1 MEKSETF
8 PYFQENWL
16 SLVLE
21 TKHHSFADGEVTA
34 RENKSF
40 AHEPES
46 QVTTISKTSPSSS
59 ALRVTSLHLAKPL
72 SAQMQRAKEKPPQK
86 PHACTPVQQSQSQH
100 KLALPLLPTLPE
112 AVQRKTVEKVEQHTT
127 GSPRG
132 SDSDGRSSTPSSRHW
147 PRALPEEPVEACR
160 EHFAVM
166 KSAAMKTY
174 ILRTWYILVPIVRL
188 NTAEDFQWTKNNP
201 GSFYY
206 GTFPAGFL
214 WGVGSSAYQTEGA
227 WDEDGK
233 GPSIWDAFTHK
244 KGKVFRNETGDSA
257 CDGYYKVKD
266 DIRLLKELRV
276 NHYLFSIS
284 WPRIMPT
291 GIKTEQ
297 LNEKGIQF
305 YNDTINSLLENNI
318 TPIVS
323 LYHWD
328 LPQVLQEKYGG
339 WQNISMIN
347 YFNDYAN
354 LCFEK
359 FGDRV
364 KHWITFSNPWAVAEK
379 GYETGEHAPGLKLGG
394 CGAYKAAHHI
404 IKTHA
409 KVWHSYNNTWRREQQ
424 GMVGISL
431 TSGWGEPVDPHSQT
445 DRDAAERYIQ
455 FHLGW
460 FANPIFRGDYP
471 EVMKNCVGRKSA
483 QQGLGTSRLPTF
495 SVQEKTYIK
504 GTSDFLGIGH
514 FTTRYV
520 LQKSFPFLQVSS
532 YHTDRDLAELVDPK
546 WPAPG
551 PKWLYSVPWGFRR
564 LLNFVKTQYG
574 NPPIYVTEN
583 GVSEKVQCTQLCDEW
598 RIEYLKGY
606 INEILKAL
614 NDGVNV
620 KGYTAWSLLDQFEWN
635 KGFSERFG
643 FYHIDFKNKN
653 KPRYPKAS
661 VDYYKK
667 IISANGFPNPRE
679 SQQQHNLEQ
688 LLKNT

>member
-1 MEKSETF
+1 
-8 PYFQENWL
+8 
-16 SLVLE
+16 
-21 TKHHSFADGEVTA
+21 
-34 RENKSF
+34 
-40 AHEPES
+40 
-46 QVTTISKTSPSSS
+46 
-59 ALRVTSLHLAKPL
+59 
-72 SAQMQRAKEKPPQK
+72 
-86 PHACTPVQQSQSQH
+86 
-100 KLALPLLPTLPE
+100 
-112 AVQRKTVEKVEQHTT
+112 
-127 GSPRG
+127 
-132 SDSDGRSSTPSSRHW
+132 
-147 PRALPEEPVEACR
+147 
-160 EHFAVM
+160 M
-166 KSAAMKTY
+166 KIYT
-174 ILRTWYILVPIVRL
+174 LRTWYTLVLALRL
-188 NTAEDFQWTKNNP
+188 NAAEDFQWTKINP
-201 GSFYY
+201 SSFYY
-206 GTFPAGFL
+206 GTFPPGFS
-214 WGVGSSAYQTEGA
+214 WGIGSSAYQTEGA
-227 WDEDGK
+227 WDVDGK
-233 GPSIWDAFTHK
+233 GPSIWDAFTHT

-257 CDGYYKVKD
+257 CDGYYKVQD
-266 DIRLLKELRV
+266 DIQLLKELNV
-276 NHYLFSIS
+276 NHYLLSIS

-291 GIKTEQ
+291 GIKTE

-305 YNDTINSLLENNI
+305 YNDTINSLLKSSI
-318 TPIVS
+318 IPIVS

-394 CGAYKAAHHI
+394 RGAYKAAHHI
-404 IKTHA
+404 IKSHA
-409 KVWHSYNNTWRREQQ
+409 KVWHSYNNSWRSEQQ

-431 TSGWGEPVDPHSQT
+431 TTGWGEPIDPHSQA
-445 DRDAAERYIQ
+445 DIDAAERYIQ

-460 FANPIFRGDYP
+460 FANPIYRGDYP
-471 EVMKNCVGRKSA
+471 EAMKNYVGRKSA

-495 SVQEKTYIK
+495 SVQEKIYIK

-520 LQKSFPFLQVSS
+520 TQKSFPSLQVSS
-532 YHTDRDLAELVDPK
+532 YHMDQDLAELVDPK

-551 PKWLYSVPWGFRR
+551 SKWLYSVPWGFRR
-564 LLNFVKTQYG
+564 LLNFIKTQYG
-574 NPPIYVTEN
+574 NPLIYVTEN

-620 KGYTAWSLLDQFEWN
+620 RGYTAWSLLDKFEWN

-643 FYHIDFKNKN
+643 FYHVDFKNKN

-661 VDYYKK
+661 VDYYKN
-667 IISANGFPNPRE
+667 IISANGFPKPRE
-679 SQQQHNLEQ
+679 VENWHQKAMDTCSITHQ
-688 LLKNT
+688 LLDAGSLVTHMEMVTEIVLPTIFTLCILMSIVLLLFFLQNHS

>member
-1 MEKSETF
+1 RPWQGNVEILTHF
-8 PYFQENWL
+8 FL
-16 SLVLE
+16 
-21 TKHHSFADGEVTA
+21 
-34 RENKSF
+34 
-40 AHEPES
+40 
-46 QVTTISKTSPSSS
+46 PS
-59 ALRVTSLHLAKPL
+59 
-72 SAQMQRAKEKPPQK
+72 
-86 PHACTPVQQSQSQH
+86 
-100 KLALPLLPTLPE
+100 
-112 AVQRKTVEKVEQHTT
+112 
-127 GSPRG
+127 
-132 SDSDGRSSTPSSRHW
+132 
-147 PRALPEEPVEACR
+147 
-160 EHFAVM
+160 
-166 KSAAMKTY
+166 
-174 ILRTWYILVPIVRL
+174 
-188 NTAEDFQWTKNNP
+188 
-201 GSFYY
+201 
-206 GTFPAGFL
+206 GFL

-227 WDEDGK
+227 WDKDGK

-266 DIRLLKELRV
+266 DIQLLKELKV

-297 LNEKGIQF
+297 VNEKGIQF

-318 TPIVS
+318 IPIVS

-328 LPQVLQEKYGG
+328 LPQVLHEKYGG

-364 KHWITFSNPWAVAEK
+364 KHWITFSDPWAVAVK
-379 GYETGEHAPGLKLGG
+379 GYDTGEHAPGLKLGG
-394 CGAYKAAHHI
+394 CGAYKAAHHL
-404 IKTHA
+404 IKAHA
-409 KVWHSYNNTWRREQQ
+409 KVWHSYNDTWHSEQQ
-424 GMVGISL
+424 GTVGISL
-431 TSGWGEPVDPHSQT
+431 TSGWGEPIDPHSQT
-445 DRDAAERYIQ
+445 DKVAAERYIQ

-460 FANPIFRGDYP
+460 FANPIYKGDYP
-471 EVMKNCVGRKSA
+471 EVMKNYIGKKSA

-495 SVQEKTYIK
+495 SAQEKTYIK
-504 GTSDFLGIGH
+504 GTLDFLGIGH

-520 LQKSFPFLQVSS
+520 LQKNFPSLQVPS
-532 YHTDRDLAELVDPK
+532 YHTDYDLAELVDPK

-551 PKWLYSVPWGFRR
+551 PKWLYFVPWGFRR
-564 LLNFVKTQYG
+564 LLNFIKTQYG
-574 NPPIYVTEN
+574 NPLIYVTEN
-583 GVSEKVQCTQLCDEW
+583 GVSEKIQCTQLCDEW
-598 RIEYLKGY
+598 RIEYLKAY

-620 KGYTAWSLLDQFEWN
+620 KGYTAWSLLDKFEWN

-661 VDYYKK
+661 SDYYKK

-679 SQQQHNLEQ
+679 VDSWYGEAMDSCSTTHQSLATDSLIAHMEMATEIVLPTVFTLCILISIVLLIFYLRNHN
-688 LLKNT
+688 

>member
-1 MEKSETF
+1 M
-8 PYFQENWL
+8 
-16 SLVLE
+16 
-21 TKHHSFADGEVTA
+21 
-34 RENKSF
+34 
-40 AHEPES
+40 
-46 QVTTISKTSPSSS
+46 
-59 ALRVTSLHLAKPL
+59 
-72 SAQMQRAKEKPPQK
+72 
-86 PHACTPVQQSQSQH
+86 
-100 KLALPLLPTLPE
+100 
-112 AVQRKTVEKVEQHTT
+112 
-127 GSPRG
+127 
-132 SDSDGRSSTPSSRHW
+132 
-147 PRALPEEPVEACR
+147 
-160 EHFAVM
+160 
-166 KSAAMKTY
+166 
-174 ILRTWYILVPIVRL
+174 RL

-206 GTFPAGFL
+206 GTFPDGFL

-227 WDEDGK
+227 WDKDGK

-244 KGKVFRNETGDSA
+244 KGTVFRNETGDSA
-257 CDGYYKVKD
+257 CDGYYKVKN
-266 DIRLLKELRV
+266 DIQLLKELKV
-276 NHYLFSIS
+276 NHYSFSIS

-291 GIKTEQ
+291 GIRTEP

-305 YNDTINSLLENNI
+305 YNDTINTLLENNI
-318 TPIVS
+318 IPVVS

-379 GYETGEHAPGLKLGG
+379 GYETGEHAPGLKLSGY
-394 CGAYKAAHHI
+394 GAYKAAHHI
-404 IKTHA
+404 IKSHA
-409 KVWHSYNNTWRREQQ
+409 EVWHSYNNTWRSEQQ

-431 TSGWGEPVDPHSQT
+431 TSGWGEPIDPYDQT
-445 DRDAAERYIQ
+445 DREAAERYIQ

-460 FANPIFRGDYP
+460 FANPIYRGDYP
-471 EVMKNCVGRKSA
+471 EVMKNYVGRKST

-514 FTTRYV
+514 FTARYV
-520 LQKSFPFLQVSS
+520 IQKSFPLLQVPS
-532 YHTDRDLAELVDPK
+532 YNTDGDLAELVDPN

-551 PKWLYSVPWGFRR
+551 PNWLYSVPWGFRR
-564 LLNFVKTQYG
+564 LLNFIKTQYG
-574 NPPIYVTEN
+574 NPLIYVTEN
-583 GVSEKVQCTQLCDEW
+583 GVSDKVECTQLCDEW

-614 NDGVNV
+614 KDGVNV
-620 KGYTAWSLLDQFEWN
+620 KGYTAWSLLDKFEWD

-643 FYHIDFKNKN
+643 FYHIDFKSKN
-653 KPRYPKAS
+653 KTRYPKAS
-661 VDYYKK
+661 VEYYKK

-679 SQQQHNLEQ
+679 VENWHQKAMDTCATTHQ
-688 LLKNT
+688 LLATDSLITHMEMVTEIALPTLFMLSILISIVLLIFYLRNHS

>member
-1 MEKSETF
+1 MRRDTLRC
-8 PYFQENWL
+8 WAV
-16 SLVLE
+16 LV
-21 TKHHSFADGEVTA
+21 
-34 RENKSF
+34 
-40 AHEPES
+40 
-46 QVTTISKTSPSSS
+46 
-59 ALRVTSLHLAKPL
+59 
-72 SAQMQRAKEKPPQK
+72 
-86 PHACTPVQQSQSQH
+86 
-100 KLALPLLPTLPE
+100 
-112 AVQRKTVEKVEQHTT
+112 
-127 GSPRG
+127 
-132 SDSDGRSSTPSSRHW
+132 
-147 PRALPEEPVEACR
+147 
-160 EHFAVM
+160 AVM
-166 KSAAMKTY
+166 ALS
-174 ILRTWYILVPIVRL
+174 V
-188 NTAEDFQWTKNNP
+188 AEDFPWTKNNP

-227 WDEDGK
+227 WDKDGK
-233 GPSIWDAFTHK
+233 GPSIWDAFTHRR
-244 KGKVFRNETGDSA
+244 GKVLRNETGDSA
-257 CDGYYKVKD
+257 CDGYYRVKD
-266 DIRLLKELRV
+266 DIQLLKELKV
-276 NHYLFSIS
+276 NHYLLSIS

-291 GIKTEQ
+291 GIKAEQ

-409 KVWHSYNNTWRREQQ
+409 KVWHSYNSTWRREQ
-424 GMVGISL
+424 
-431 TSGWGEPVDPHSQT
+431 
-445 DRDAAERYIQ
+445 R
-455 FHLGW
+455 
-460 FANPIFRGDYP
+460 
-471 EVMKNCVGRKSA
+471 GRKSA

-520 LQKSFPFLQVSS
+520 LQKNFPFLQVSS
-532 YHTDRDLAELVDPK
+532 YQTDPDLAELVDPN

-564 LLNFVKTQYG
+564 LLNFIKTQYG
-574 NPPIYVTEN
+574 NPLIYVTEN
-583 GVSEKVQCTQLCDEW
+583 GVSETVQCPQLCDEW
-598 RIEYLKGY
+598 RIQYLKGY

-620 KGYTAWSLLDQFEWN
+620 KGYTAWSLLDKFEWN

-643 FYHIDFKNKN
+643 LYHIDFKNKN

-679 SQQQHNLEQ
+679 VENWHRKAMDTCSATHQHLAADSLITHMEMVTEIVLPTVFTLCILISIV
-688 LLKNT
+688 LLIFYLRNHS

>member
-1 MEKSETF
+1 MRRDT
-8 PYFQENWL
+8 PRCWAV
-16 SLVLE
+16 LV
-21 TKHHSFADGEVTA
+21 
-34 RENKSF
+34 
-40 AHEPES
+40 
-46 QVTTISKTSPSSS
+46 
-59 ALRVTSLHLAKPL
+59 
-72 SAQMQRAKEKPPQK
+72 
-86 PHACTPVQQSQSQH
+86 
-100 KLALPLLPTLPE
+100 
-112 AVQRKTVEKVEQHTT
+112 
-127 GSPRG
+127 
-132 SDSDGRSSTPSSRHW
+132 
-147 PRALPEEPVEACR
+147 
-160 EHFAVM
+160 AVM
-166 KSAAMKTY
+166 ALS
-174 ILRTWYILVPIVRL
+174 V
-188 NTAEDFQWTKNNP
+188 AEDFPWTKNNP

-227 WDEDGK
+227 WDKDGK
-233 GPSIWDAFTHK
+233 GPSIWDAFTHS
-244 KGKVFRNETGDSA
+244 KGKVLRNETGDSA
-257 CDGYYKVKD
+257 CDGYYRVKD
-266 DIRLLKELRV
+266 DIQLLKELKV
-276 NHYLFSIS
+276 NHYLLSIS

-291 GIKTEQ
+291 GIKAEQ

-328 LPQVLQEKYGG
+328 LPQALQEKYGG
-339 WQNISMIN
+339 WQNISMMN

-409 KVWHSYNNTWRREQQ
+409 KVWHSYNTTWRREQR

-431 TSGWGEPVDPHSQT
+431 TSAWGEPVDPHSQT

-460 FANPIFRGDYP
+460 FANPIYRGDYP
-471 EVMKNCVGRKSA
+471 EVMKNYVGRKSA

-532 YHTDRDLAELVDPK
+532 YHTDPDLAELVDPN

-564 LLNFVKTQYG
+564 LLNFIKTQYG
-574 NPPIYVTEN
+574 NPLIYVTEN
-583 GVSEKVQCTQLCDEW
+583 GVSETMQCSQLCDEW
-598 RIEYLKGY
+598 RIQYLKGY

-620 KGYTAWSLLDQFEWN
+620 KGYTAWSLLDKFEWN

-643 FYHIDFKNKN
+643 LYHIDFKNKN
-653 KPRYPKAS
+653 KPRHPKAS

-679 SQQQHNLEQ
+679 VESWHRKAMDTCSATHQHLAADSLITHMEMVTEIVLPTVFTLCILISIV
-688 LLKNT
+688 LLIFYLRNHS